1 MKKKLI
7 PVLLVFTL
15 LLLLLGGGNVLATT
29 DSTSRALDPVV
40 STSWLAANKNKVVIL
55 DVRSADDYKAGH
67 IPNSIN
73 IPFDANSAWST
84 STDTSLLNLPKD
96 ANLFKSLGS
105 CGLLY
110 SRQHFERQE

>member
-67 IPNSIN
+67 IPT
-73 IPFDANSAWST
+73 A
-84 STDTSLLNLPKD
+84 
-96 ANLFKSLGS
+96 KSLPTPWIWEEDGTYRS
-105 CGLLY
+105 MDILDLMASGVAG
-110 SRQHFERQE
+110 EDK